1 MGSTRIADYPD
12 LEAELNREL
21 KKILTNGVLING
33 LTITG
38 HAAAIARTQKI
49 EGFLEEED
57 EEDERLP
64 PLYPYITIES
74 RKRFI

>member
-1 MGSTRIADYPD
+1 MLSDVF
-12 LEAELNREL
+12 LLNGF
-21 KKILTNGVLING
+21 TM
-33 LTITG
+33 TG

-57 EEDERLP
+57 EEEEDERLP
-64 PLYPYITIES
+64 PLYSYITIES

>member
-1 MGSTRIADYPD
+1 MLSDVF
-12 LEAELNREL
+12 LLNGF
-21 KKILTNGVLING
+21 TM
-33 LTITG
+33 TG